1 MKVGKQTRPRDL
13 WGDCDE
19 RGGTKLRILISGI
32 CGFVGSAIARALHEC
47 DADLQISGFDN
58 FIRPGSETNRLMLH
72 RLGIDVVHA
81 DVRSATDVEA
91 LPPAELVLDAAANP
105 SVLAGVDGLSSSR
118 QVVEHNLMGTVNLLK
133 FCRRHRAAFTL
144 LSTSRVYSIKPLA
157 NLPIVE
163 RDSAFVPD
171 NSMPFPPGLGNEGV
185 SEQFSTAPPTSLYGS
200 TKVASEHLA
209 LEYGATFDFPVW
221 INRCGVLAGAG
232 QFGRPDQ
239 GIFSFWINS
248 WLRRRPLKY
257 IGFGGRGFQTRDCL
271 QPRDLVPLLRKQWD
285 EPLDSSQPRLV
296 NVSGGKANSISL
308 AQLSRW
314 CGERF
319 GPREVGVDAAPRPFD
334 VPWMVLD
341 SSLARKTWDWTVETS
356 LPSILEEIASHAEAH
371 ESWLELSEP

>member
-1 MKVGKQTRPRDL
+1 M
-13 WGDCDE
+13 
-19 RGGTKLRILISGI
+19 RILISGI
-32 CGFVGSAIARALHEC
+32 CGFAGSTIARALREC
-47 DADLQISGFDN
+47 DADLQVSGFDN
-58 FIRPGSETNRLMLH
+58 FIRPGSETNRLTLR

-81 DVRSATDVEA
+81 DVRSATDLET

-118 QVVEHNLMGTVNLLK
+118 QVVEHNLMGTVNLLE
-133 FCRRHRAAFTL
+133 FCRRHRAVFTL
-144 LSTSRVYSIKPLA
+144 LSTSRVYSIEPLA

-171 NSMPFPPGLGNEGV
+171 NSRPFPPGLGNEGV
-185 SEQFSTAPPTSLYGS
+185 NEKFSTAPPTSLYGS
-200 TKVASEHLA
+200 TKVASENLA
-209 LEYGATFDFPVW
+209 LEYGAAFDFPVW

-271 QPRDLVPLLRKQWD
+271 QPRDLVPLLRQQWN
-285 EPLDSSQPRLV
+285 EPSGSSRPRLV
-296 NVSGGKANSISL
+296 NVSGGIANSISL

-314 CGERF
+314 CDERF
-319 GPREVGVDAAPRPFD
+319 GRREVGVEVAPRPFD

-341 SSLARKTWDWTVETS
+341 SALARKAWDWTVATS
-356 LPSILEEIASHAEAH
+356 LPSILEEIAGHAEAH